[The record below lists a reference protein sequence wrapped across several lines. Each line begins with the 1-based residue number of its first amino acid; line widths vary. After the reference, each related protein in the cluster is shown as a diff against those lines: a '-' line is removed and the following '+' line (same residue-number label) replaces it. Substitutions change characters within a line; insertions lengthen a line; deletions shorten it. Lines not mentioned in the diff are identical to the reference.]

1 MHFEKNIKFTPIHQL
16 FFFLFFQEHG
26 IIICSNDMPT
36 SPNAIFLHIFLLVC
50 PQQQCSKIRYKCILI
65 PKKCPRKPQFQ
76 YTMHYILNLFW
87 QVEQP
92 QIQGTRER
100 VHLVIHQEVLQE
112 ALARPS
118 TYSSHVF
125 TNPEFSICN
134 CLFDTIGILYSIEI
148 KPFGLEF
155 QNSRCLFTEFASLIH
170 SH

>member
-1 MHFEKNIKFTPIHQL
+1 
-16 FFFLFFQEHG
+16 
-26 IIICSNDMPT
+26 
-36 SPNAIFLHIFLLVC
+36 
-50 PQQQCSKIRYKCILI
+50 
-65 PKKCPRKPQFQ
+65 
-76 YTMHYILNLFW
+76 MHYILNLFW

-134 CLFDTIGILYSIEI
+134 CLFDTIGILYSILI
-148 KPFGLEF
+148 LKTDQSIWQISWKKFWCRRF
-155 QNSRCLFTEFASLIH
+155 KIRQNMR
-170 SH
+170 

>member
-16 FFFLFFQEHG
+16 FFQELG
-26 IIICSNDMPT
+26 ILMVMTCLLLLRPFYYISLYFCAYT
-36 SPNAIFLHIFLLVC
+36 NAIE
-50 PQQQCSKIRYKCILI
+50 CSKIRYKCILI

-76 YTMHYILNLFW
+76 YTLHYILNLFR

-112 ALARPS
+112 VLARPS

-125 TNPEFSICN
+125 TNAELSTYNWVF
-134 CLFDTIGILYSIEI
+134 
-148 KPFGLEF
+148 
-155 QNSRCLFTEFASLIH
+155 
-170 SH
+170 